1 MEASVIIDQ
10 LKALPAPALAAA
22 VLVPALD
29 MIRRRSAISA
39 DRPAS
44 PRPDCRLHPGT
55 GIAIAAAMLVG
66 LWASKAGGWSIPPR
80 QSTDWFAVAIEAGLA
95 ATVLI
100 ALVPGAKPQLAV
112 RVLGCAAIAT
122 GVCWKLARQTWAVPE
137 SVAWLGGLTLGGAL
151 TWVAFDRLGRGEVAA
166 PACDPASIDTSAAR
180 PAPAWSG
187 PLVVAVWSMMLSQAL
202 SATDSLLLGKV
213 AAMLAACF
221 GVATAVAFF
230 RPRLRFA
237 GGPAGIAA
245 LLGIVVVFSGA
256 YYSGLKLWM
265 AVLLGAAPVVA
276 ALVDALVLRRVGGL
290 WRGVLRA
297 AAVAALPGIVLA
309 VAIPAAIKASEDMGY

>member
-29 MIRRRSAISA
+29 MVRLRKASE
-39 DRPAS
+39 PTAS

-66 LWASKAGGWSIPPR
+66 LWSSKAGGWSIPPR
-80 QSTDWFAVAIEAGLA
+80 QSTDWFAIAIEAGLV

-100 ALVPGAKPQLAV
+100 ALLPGAKPQLAV
-112 RVLGCAAIAT
+112 RVLSCAAIAT

-137 SVAWLGGLTLGGAL
+137 SVAWLGGLTLGGTL
-151 TWVAFDRLGRGEVAA
+151 TWAAFDRLGRGEAAA
-166 PACDPASIDTSAAR
+166 PACDPASIDKSSAR

-213 AAMLAACF
+213 GAMLAACF
-221 GVATAVAFF
+221 GIATAVALF
-230 RPRLRFA
+230 RPRLRIA
-237 GGPAGIAA
+237 GGAAGIAA
-245 LLGIVVVFSGA
+245 LVGIVVVFSGA

-265 AVLLGAAPVVA
+265 AVLLGAAPMVT

-290 WRGVLRA
+290 WRGVLRGA
-297 AAVAALPGIVLA
+297 TAAVLPGIVLG
-309 VAIPAAIKASEDMGY
+309 VAIPAAIKAAEDMGY